1 MKKNYMR
8 IFFTTL
14 TLSSLIFVSNI
25 FSSEED
31 WVVNDIRLSGLQRVS
46 AGSVFNVMP
55 IAVGDTVNLYDLQTT
70 VKEIFKTGQF
80 DDIQLGREANTLII
94 SLVERPSIASIE
106 LDGNKALKTEDLMR
120 GLNDAGLS
128 QGQVFKRSVVN
139 SLALEIQRQYVSQ
152 GRYGARV
159 DVTSKDEPRNRV
171 SLDIEIDEGEVAEI
185 ENINI
190 IGNNTFLDED
200 ILKDFE
206 LKTGGWFSF
215 FTNDNRYSREK
226 LKGDIESLESFYK
239 NKGYVEFKLISSQVS
254 ISSDKSSVFVTLNV
268 SEGETFKIN
277 EVKIVGDL
285 PVDEEILKS
294 LVLIQTGEKFNQFLI
309 TETEEIFKNILG
321 NEGYSFAEVRG
332 VPDINES
339 SGEVDLTFYVDPQQR
354 TYVRRIVFKGNKRT
368 HDVVLRREMRQMEGS
383 WASNNLIENSKLRL
397 ERLGFFKEVESETIP
412 VPGVNDQI
420 DVEFTVEEEFSGSIG
435 GSLGYGAYGLVLGL
449 NYNEN
454 NAFGTGRA
462 VGIGIN
468 DSTWQRSYSFSYGE
482 PYYNIDGVSRG
493 YNAYFRESDYGQ
505 FNIASYTSDSFG
517 AGIQF
522 GLPISDIERIGINLN
537 YDNTSIDTGS
547 TPASQILAFT
557 QSEGTKFEVY
567 KTQFIWSKITLNRG
581 LFPTAGQSQSLA
593 VQVAIPGSSLTYTKA
608 TYRHKYFKPISGG
621 RFVLGFRGE
630 IGLLE
635 PYGDTQVAPFF
646 EHYYSGGISS
656 VRGFKQNTLGPR
668 AIPSQYYLDNEG
680 NAILGQDGNPIMN
693 PYNSYRD
700 DRSIGGAYLVEGGFD
715 FIFKLPF
722 IEDQRSMRSS
732 FFVDI
737 GNVFSKDCGSEFT
750 NANCSELDFGEL
762 RYSYGVGVT
771 WITQLGPMS
780 LAIAAPSNEG
790 PFDETENFQF
800 EIGTQ
805 F

>member
-152 GRYGARV
+152 GRYGAKV

-522 GLPISDIERIGINLN
+522 GLPISDIERIGINLFFLII
-537 YDNTSIDTGS
+537 SI
-547 TPASQILAFT
+547 
-557 QSEGTKFEVY
+557 
-567 KTQFIWSKITLNRG
+567 
-581 LFPTAGQSQSLA
+581 
-593 VQVAIPGSSLTYTKA
+593 
-608 TYRHKYFKPISGG
+608 
-621 RFVLGFRGE
+621 
-630 IGLLE
+630 
-635 PYGDTQVAPFF
+635 
-646 EHYYSGGISS
+646 
-656 VRGFKQNTLGPR
+656 
-668 AIPSQYYLDNEG
+668 
-680 NAILGQDGNPIMN
+680 
-693 PYNSYRD
+693 
-700 DRSIGGAYLVEGGFD
+700 
-715 FIFKLPF
+715 
-722 IEDQRSMRSS
+722 
-732 FFVDI
+732 
-737 GNVFSKDCGSEFT
+737 
-750 NANCSELDFGEL
+750 
-762 RYSYGVGVT
+762 
-771 WITQLGPMS
+771 
-780 LAIAAPSNEG
+780 
-790 PFDETENFQF
+790 ET
-800 EIGTQ
+800 
-805 F
+805 

>member
-1 MKKNYMR
+1 MK
-8 IFFTTL
+8 
-14 TLSSLIFVSNI
+14 NI
-25 FSSEED
+25 FTKTLYLAAFLGFLQVQHISSDEE
-31 WVVNDIRLSGLQRVS
+31 WVVNDIRITGLQRVS

-55 IAVGDTVNLYDLQTT
+55 IAVGDTVDVYELQTT
-70 VKEIFKTGQF
+70 AKTIFKTGQF
-80 DDIQLGREANTLII
+80 DDIQLGKEGNTLII

-106 LDGNKALKTEDLMR
+106 LDGNKALKTEDLLK
-120 GLNDAGLS
+120 GLDDAGLS
-128 QGQVFKRSVVN
+128 EGQVFKRSIVN
-139 SLALEIQRQYVSQ
+139 SLAIEIQRQYVSQ
-152 GRYGARV
+152 GRYGAKV
-159 DVTSKDEPRNRV
+159 DVTTDDEPRNRV
-171 SLDIEIDEGEVAEI
+171 SLNIEIDEGEVAEI
-185 ENINI
+185 KTINI
-190 IGNNTFLDED
+190 VGNTSFTDEE
-200 ILKDFE
+200 ILQGFE

-239 NKGYVEFKLISSQVS
+239 NRGYVEFNLESSQVS
-254 ISSDKSSVFVTLNV
+254 VSSDKTGVFITLNIT
-268 SEGETFKIN
+268 EGTTYNVN
-277 EVKIVGDL
+277 EIKIVGDL
-285 PVDEEILKS
+285 PIEEEVLKTLILIKK
-294 LVLIQTGEKFNQFLI
+294 GERFNQFLVS
-309 TETEEIFKNILG
+309 ETEEIFKNILG

-332 VPDINES
+332 VPDVNELS
-339 SGEVDLTFYVDPQQR
+339 ENVDLTFYVDPQQR
-354 TYVRRIVFKGNKRT
+354 TYVRRIIFKGNKRT
-368 HDVVLRREMRQMEGS
+368 HDVVLRREMRQMEGA

-412 VPGVNDQI
+412 VAGVNDQI

-462 VGIGIN
+462 IGIGIN
-468 DSTWQRSYSFSYGE
+468 DSQWQRSYSFSYGE
-482 PYYNIDGVSRG
+482 PYFNIDGVSRG
-493 YNAYFRESDYGQ
+493 YSAYFRESDYGQ

-522 GLPISDIERIGINLN
+522 GLPISDIERIGLNLN

-557 QSEGTKFEVY
+557 QSEGTKFEVF

-593 VQVAIPGSSLTYTKA
+593 LQVAVPGSSLTYTKA
-608 TYRHKYFKPISGG
+608 TYRHKYFIPIFDG
-621 RFVLGFRGE
+621 RFILGFRGE
-630 IGLLE
+630 LGLLE
-635 PYGDTQVAPFF
+635 PYGDTEVAPFF

-668 AIPSQYYLDNEG
+668 AIPSQYLLDNEG
-680 NAILGQDGNPIMN
+680 NQILGDDGNPILN
-693 PYNSYRD
+693 PYSYYRD

-722 IEDQRSMRSS
+722 IDDQRSMRSS

-737 GNVFSKDCGSEFT
+737 GNVFSKDCGFDQS
-750 NANCSELDFGEL
+750 NVNCSELDFGEL

-790 PFDETENFQF
+790 PLDETENFQF